1 MTDSFEQISA
11 HNEELARDI
20 VERASARGVTVSTA
34 ESLTAGMIASTIAD
48 IPGASAV
55 LRGGAVTYCDEIKHR
70 VLGVEQETLDRY
82 TAVSHQT
89 AREMAVGSLELY
101 QSDIAVSATGY
112 AGPGG
117 GTEDVEGGELGTHM
131 LGQRR
136 ERGGVAQVQGVRA
149 GQVRRWCAEQAGC
162 GFECARKFCEGFRL
176 RRTQRQAAGDGVLD
190 ACIHY
195 SFSPNKPPCPV
206 LAAADLLALGAAALA
221 AGAGS
226 SACTIGRLAT
236 LRL

>member
-89 AREMAVGSLELY
+89 AREMAVGLLELY

-117 GTEDVEGGELGTHM
+117 GTEDDPAGTFYI
-131 LGQRR
+131 GWA
-136 ERGGVAQVQGVRA
+136 ERQANWAHRSADGGVPVVDSVRCHYEGDRSCVRA
-149 GQVRRWCAEQAGC
+149 HAVTE
-162 GFECARKFCEGFRL
+162 
-176 RRTQRQAAGDGVLD
+176 
-190 ACIHY
+190 
-195 SFSPNKPPCPV
+195 
-206 LAAADLLALGAAALA
+206 ALGRIALVLN
-221 AGAGS
+221 S
-226 SACTIGRLAT
+226 ME
-236 LRL
+236 

>member
-34 ESLTAGMIASTIAD
+34 ESLTAGMISSTIAD

-89 AREMAVGSLELY
+89 AREMAAGSLDLY
-101 QSDIAVSATGY
+101 QSDVAVSATGY

-117 GTEDVEGGELGTHM
+117 GTEDDPAGRAYRTVDGEVPVVDSV
-131 LGQRR
+131 RCYYEVDR
-136 ERGGVAQVQGVRA
+136 SCVRA
-149 GQVRRWCAEQAGC
+149 HAVTE
-162 GFECARKFCEGFRL
+162 
-176 RRTQRQAAGDGVLD
+176 
-190 ACIHY
+190 
-195 SFSPNKPPCPV
+195 
-206 LAAADLLALGAAALA
+206 ALGRIALVLN
-221 AGAGS
+221 S
-226 SACTIGRLAT
+226 ME
-236 LRL
+236 

>member
-1 MTDSFEQISA
+1 MTEPYLQIA
-11 HNEELARDI
+11 TNNEELARDI

-117 GTEDVEGGELGTHM
+117 GTEDDSAGTFYIGWGHRSAAGECRSWTLCAATM
-131 LGQRR
+131 R
-136 ERGGVAQVQGVRA
+136 ATVR
-149 GQVRRWCAEQAGC
+149 VFVPMRSRRRWVALPLYSILWN
-162 GFECARKFCEGFRL
+162 RRVL
-176 RRTQRQAAGDGVLD
+176 RG
-190 ACIHY
+190 
-195 SFSPNKPPCPV
+195 
-206 LAAADLLALGAAALA
+206 
-221 AGAGS
+221 
-226 SACTIGRLAT
+226 
-236 LRL
+236 LRAP

>member
-55 LRGGAVTYCDEIKHR
+55 LRGGAVIYCDEIKHR

-89 AREMAVGSLELY
+89 AREMASGSLELY

-112 AGPGG
+112 A
-117 GTEDVEGGELGTHM
+117 D
-131 LGQRR
+131 
-136 ERGGVAQVQGVRA
+136 GGVPVVDSVRCHYEGDRSCVRA
-149 GQVRRWCAEQAGC
+149 HAVAE
-162 GFECARKFCEGFRL
+162 
-176 RRTQRQAAGDGVLD
+176 
-190 ACIHY
+190 
-195 SFSPNKPPCPV
+195 
-206 LAAADLLALGAAALA
+206 ALGRIALVLN
-221 AGAGS
+221 S
-226 SACTIGRLAT
+226 ME
-236 LRL
+236 

>member
-1 MTDSFEQISA
+1 MTESFEQIAA

-20 VERASARGVTVSTA
+20 VERASFRGVTVSTA

-70 VLGVEQETLDRY
+70 VLRVEQETLDRY

-89 AREMAVGSLELY
+89 AREMASGSLELY

-117 GTEDVEGGELGTHM
+117 GTEDDPAGTFYIGWAH
-131 LGQRR
+131 RSAD
-136 ERGGVAQVQGVRA
+136 GGVPVVDSVRCHYEGDRSCVRA
-149 GQVRRWCAEQAGC
+149 HAVTE
-162 GFECARKFCEGFRL
+162 
-176 RRTQRQAAGDGVLD
+176 
-190 ACIHY
+190 
-195 SFSPNKPPCPV
+195 
-206 LAAADLLALGAAALA
+206 ALGRIALVLN
-221 AGAGS
+221 S
-226 SACTIGRLAT
+226 ME
-236 LRL
+236 

>member
-117 GTEDVEGGELGTHM
+117 GTEDDPAGTFYIGWAYRSADGGAPVVDSIRCRYEGD
-131 LGQRR
+131 RSC
-136 ERGGVAQVQGVRA
+136 VRA
-149 GQVRRWCAEQAGC
+149 HAVAEA
-162 GFECARKFCEGFRL
+162 
-176 RRTQRQAAGDGVLD
+176 LD
-190 ACIHY
+190 RIVC
-195 SFSPNKPPCPV
+195 
-206 LAAADLLALGAAALA
+206 LLD
-221 AGAGS
+221 S
-226 SACTIGRLAT
+226 ME
-236 LRL
+236 

>member
-1 MTDSFEQISA
+1 MTESFEQIAA

-48 IPGASAV
+48 IPGASVV

-70 VLGVEQETLDRY
+70 VLGVEQDTLDRL

-89 AREMAVGSLELY
+89 AREMATGSLELY

-117 GTEDVEGGELGTHM
+117 GTEEDPAGTFYIGWAYRSANGEASVVDSVRCQYEGD
-131 LGQRR
+131 RSC
-136 ERGGVAQVQGVRA
+136 VRA
-149 GQVRRWCAEQAGC
+149 HAVAEALGRIVC
-162 GFECARKFCEGFRL
+162 
-176 RRTQRQAAGDGVLD
+176 VLD
-190 ACIHY
+190 
-195 SFSPNKPPCPV
+195 SME
-206 LAAADLLALGAAALA
+206 
-221 AGAGS
+221 
-226 SACTIGRLAT
+226 
-236 LRL
+236 

>member
-20 VERASARGVTVSTA
+20 VEHASARGVTVSTA
-34 ESLTAGMIASTIAD
+34 ESLTAGMIASTIA
-48 IPGASAV
+48 AV

-70 VLGVEQETLDRY
+70 ILGVEQETLDRY

-117 GTEDVEGGELGTHM
+117 GTEDDPAGTFYIGWAH
-131 LGQRR
+131 RSAD
-136 ERGGVAQVQGVRA
+136 GGVPVVDSVRCHYEGDRSCVRA
-149 GQVRRWCAEQAGC
+149 HAVTE
-162 GFECARKFCEGFRL
+162 
-176 RRTQRQAAGDGVLD
+176 
-190 ACIHY
+190 
-195 SFSPNKPPCPV
+195 
-206 LAAADLLALGAAALA
+206 ALGRIALVLN
-221 AGAGS
+221 S
-226 SACTIGRLAT
+226 ME
-236 LRL
+236 

>member
-1 MTDSFEQISA
+1 MTESFEQISA

-89 AREMAVGSLELY
+89 AREMASGSLELY

-117 GTEDVEGGELGTHM
+117 GTEDDPAGTFYIGSAQSPRPALPH
-131 LGQRR
+131 RR
-136 ERGGVAQVQGVRA
+136 NDVPSQYRKCQQDRPQYHRRGRHNP
-149 GQVRRWCAEQAGC
+149 
-162 GFECARKFCEGFRL
+162 L
-176 RRTQRQAAGDGVLD
+176 RSLQYLSL
-190 ACIHY
+190 IH
-195 SFSPNKPPCPV
+195 
-206 LAAADLLALGAAALA
+206 
-221 AGAGS
+221 
-226 SACTIGRLAT
+226 I
-236 LRL
+236 

>member
-1 MTDSFEQISA
+1 MTESFEQIAA

-20 VERASARGVTVSTA
+20 VERASFRGVTVSTA

-82 TAVSHQT
+82 TAVSYQT
-89 AREMAVGSLELY
+89 AREMAAGSLELY

-117 GTEDVEGGELGTHM
+117 GTEDDPAGTFYIGWAYRSVDGGAPIVDSIRCHYEGD
-131 LGQRR
+131 RSC
-136 ERGGVAQVQGVRA
+136 VRA
-149 GQVRRWCAEQAGC
+149 YAVADALGRIVC
-162 GFECARKFCEGFRL
+162 
-176 RRTQRQAAGDGVLD
+176 VLD
-190 ACIHY
+190 
-195 SFSPNKPPCPV
+195 SME
-206 LAAADLLALGAAALA
+206 
-221 AGAGS
+221 
-226 SACTIGRLAT
+226 
-236 LRL
+236 